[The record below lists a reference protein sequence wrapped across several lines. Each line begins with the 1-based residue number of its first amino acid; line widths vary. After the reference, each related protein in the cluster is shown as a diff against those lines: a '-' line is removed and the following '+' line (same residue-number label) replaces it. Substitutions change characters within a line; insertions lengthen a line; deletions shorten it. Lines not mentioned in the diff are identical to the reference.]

1 MSAQT
6 NIQKRLNIM
15 PRLFSATTPP
25 LFESAMRLTL
35 RYLSA
40 PSAVPSTYEELEGEQ
55 SRSRRVGR
63 HG

>member
-1 MSAQT
+1 
-6 NIQKRLNIM
+6 LNIM

-55 SRSRRVGR
+55 SRIRRGSR
-63 HG
+63 HGILG